1 MFGTADRNIKMIREA
16 LGVSIGRRQTHLV
29 VRGREP
35 AVSKAAA
42 VLEHLAHSAV
52 GRRFLSR
59 EEVLNAIVE
68 APAVPRRD
76 ETLDISKTPA
86 WKGDIEVRASGR
98 IVRAKSTNQEQYIEA
113 MRTSDLVFAVG
124 PAGTGKTYLSVA
136 AAIHMLRTGRVKRI
150 VLARPAVEAGERLGF
165 LPGDLQDKV
174 NPYLRPLLDALEDM
188 LDYSTLQRFITND
201 VIEIVPLAFMRG
213 RTLNDAVIILD
224 EAQNATKSQML
235 MFLTRIGR
243 SSKAVVTGDI
253 TQTDLEDPTSSGLI
267 DAFHR
272 LRRVP
277 GCSFVS
283 LDRTD
288 IVRHA
293 IVERV
298 VRAYA
303 DKNTSAAHLNA
314 DEFDNGL
321 GN

>member
-1 MFGTADRNIKMIREA
+1 MIREA
-16 LGVSIGRRQTHLV
+16 LGVSIGRRKARVV
-29 VRGREP
+29 VRGQEP
-35 AVSKAAA
+35 AVSKATA
-42 VLEHLAHSAV
+42 VLEHLAQSAV
-52 GRRFLSR
+52 GRRSLSR

-68 APAVPRRD
+68 SPDVPQHD
-76 ETLDISKTPA
+76 ETLDISRIPA
-86 WKGDIEVRASGR
+86 WSGDIEVRASGR
-98 IVRAKSTNQEQYIEA
+98 VIRAKSKNQEQYIEA

-188 LDYSTLQRFITND
+188 LDYATLQRFIDND

-224 EAQNATKSQML
+224 EAQNTTKSQML

-253 TQTDLEDPTSSGLI
+253 TQTDLEDPSTSGLI

-298 VRAYA
+298 VRAYSTI
-303 DKNTSAAHLNA
+303 NTSTIQLNP
-314 DEFDNGL
+314 DD
-321 GN
+321 